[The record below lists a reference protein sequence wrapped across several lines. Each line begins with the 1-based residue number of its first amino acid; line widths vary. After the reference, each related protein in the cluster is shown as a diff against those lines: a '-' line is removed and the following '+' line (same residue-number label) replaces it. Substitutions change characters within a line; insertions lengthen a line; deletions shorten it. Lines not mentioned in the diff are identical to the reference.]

1 MIKIGKNLKVNNLK
15 VNNDPLCIT
24 FKSNRY
30 ILIYLIK

>member
-1 MIKIGKNLKVNNLK
+1 MIKIGKNLK

-30 ILIYLIK
+30 ILIYLTK